1 MAFLSFENDYLKKL
15 NLFLKVKVAW
25 YDYIKLSL
33 IECFWV
39 QLTKNQ
45 ISFKRQINSKLIN
58 GCTVIELN
66 VL

>member
-1 MAFLSFENDYLKKL
+1 MEILSFENDYLKKL

-45 ISFKRQINSKLIN
+45 ISFKRQINLKLIN